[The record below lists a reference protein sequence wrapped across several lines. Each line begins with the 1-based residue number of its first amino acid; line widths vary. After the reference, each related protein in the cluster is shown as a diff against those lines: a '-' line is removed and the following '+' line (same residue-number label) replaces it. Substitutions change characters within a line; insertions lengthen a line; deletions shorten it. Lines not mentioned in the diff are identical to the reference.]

1 MPFILS
7 EICPAQSLEAVRPL
21 GRPVDEGKRD
31 AIVAAAR
38 DLFFERGFSAT
49 SIEEIARQAGVSK
62 VTVYNRFTDK
72 QTLFVECIVGECQGM
87 EADLTLDIQSPG
99 DLRARLIRF
108 GEVMNAFL
116 NRPELVRFENM
127 LGGEMD
133 RHPELGI
140 LFLNAG
146 PRRMKGGLAR
156 VIEAAEARG
165 EIIVRDPEAAAE
177 LLGSMIK
184 GFADLERRFAAD
196 GEGKFVSSERIAY
209 AVDVFLKA
217 HKP

>member
-1 MPFILS
+1 M
-7 EICPAQSLEAVRPL
+7 L
-21 GRPVDEGKRD
+21 GRPVDEAKRD

-38 DLFFERGFSAT
+38 DLFFERGFSGT
-49 SIEEIARQAGVSK
+49 SIEEVARRARVSK

-87 EADLTLDIQSPG
+87 EADLQLDMAATG
-99 DLRARLIRF
+99 GLRQRLIRF

-133 RHPELGI
+133 RHPELGV

-146 PRRMKGGLAR
+146 PRRMKAGLAS
-156 VIEAAEARG
+156 VIEAAAVQG
-165 EIIVRDPEAAAE
+165 EIVVADPMAAAE

-196 GEGKFVSSERIAY
+196 NEGKFMSSERIAY

-217 HKP
+217 HAPG

>member
-1 MPFILS
+1 LS
-7 EICPAQSLEAVRPL
+7 DDVTHTLPRPL
-21 GRPVDEGKRD
+21 GRPIDESKSD

-38 DLFFERGFSAT
+38 DCFFEKGFSAT
-49 SIEEIARQAGVSK
+49 SIEEIARRANVSK

-72 QTLFVECIVGECQGM
+72 QTLFVECICGECQGM
-87 EADLTLDIQSPG
+87 EADLQLDVSG
-99 DLRARLIRF
+99 SGNLRARLIRF

-133 RHPELGI
+133 RHPRLGV

-146 PRRMKGGLAR
+146 PRRMKGGLAKMLR
-156 VIEAAEARG
+156 TAVERG
-165 EIIVRDPEAAAE
+165 ELNIADVDAAAE

-184 GFADLERRFAAD
+184 GFADLERRFD
-196 GEGKFVSSERIAY
+196 PGSRNFVASERIAY
-209 AVDVFLKA
+209 AVDAFIKA
-217 HKP
+217 HAPD

>member
-1 MPFILS
+1 MT
-7 EICPAQSLEAVRPL
+7 CPLEAHDTTRTL

-38 DLFFERGFSAT
+38 DCFFERGYSGT
-49 SIEEIARQAGVSK
+49 SIEEIARRAGVSK

-72 QTLFVECIVGECQGM
+72 QTLFVACIAGECQGM
-87 EADLTLDIQSPG
+87 ETDLKLDMDNAG

-133 RHPELGI
+133 RHPELGV

-146 PRRMKGGLAR
+146 PRRMKAGLAQ
-156 VIEAAEARG
+156 VIGAAVERG
-165 EIIVRDPEAAAE
+165 ELAVPNVAEGAE

-196 GEGKFVSSERIAY
+196 GDGRFMSSARIAY

-217 HKP
+217 HRP

>member
-1 MPFILS
+1 
-7 EICPAQSLEAVRPL
+7 
-21 GRPVDEGKRD
+21 VDEGKRD
-31 AIVAAAR
+31 AIVTAAR

-49 SIEEIARQAGVSK
+49 SIEEIARRAGVSK

-72 QTLFVECIVGECQGM
+72 ETLFVECIVGECQGM
-87 EADLTLDIQSPG
+87 ETDLSLDMNTPG

-133 RHPELGI
+133 RHPQLGV

-156 VIEAAEARG
+156 VIEAAAARG
-165 EIIVRDPEAAAE
+165 EIVVPNVLEAAE

-196 GEGKFVSSERIAY
+196 GDGRFMSSERIAY

-217 HKP
+217 HAPDNAA